1 MRVIK
6 KKKILRLSHP
16 LQKTFFSFATAN
28 GDEKQLCLQ
37 DPSSFSPL
45 AARPRPRPFPA
56 GAVCV

>member
-37 DPSSFSPL
+37 DPSSSSPL
-45 AARPRPRPFPA
+45 AARPRQFPA